1 MLLGSYRCN
10 AKNTPEPSP
19 LARAQPHSALR
30 CFLLPLPSCQG
41 TGNGLSEAAVESV
54 VEVRCCDFREGFIFL
69 AAFMVLL
76 PLLVACASGTA
87 SGGTPLQFLSAVL
100 GSERCPTE
108 PKPKALTIA
117 VRSNVNRAPFLKRNG
132 ASFMSIA
139 ERQRV

>member
-1 MLLGSYRCN
+1 MRDGRRPVGGDMSRSPRWLVRAFVHLLR
-10 AKNTPEPSP
+10 TI
-19 LARAQPHSALR
+19 RDH
-30 CFLLPLPSCQG
+30 
-41 TGNGLSEAAVESV
+41 
-54 VEVRCCDFREGFIFL
+54 
-69 AAFMVLL
+69 
-76 PLLVACASGTA
+76 
-87 SGGTPLQFLSAVL
+87 GTPLQFLSAVL